1 MKVLCATLIVFF
13 ITLSCGDNRNMN
25 DNISLQDSIVKP
37 PISNTSQ
44 RIQVTLQK
52 EPQAIVNTWLAYIT
66 AQDEMTEL
74 SDAPLDIIVDKSSNY
89 AKIMNELRETVPSQL
104 QSTAVKSR
112 LTVLLT
118 KSRILEQLTKRQTLD
133 KVEIMRL
140 AEELPQDFENFKLQL
155 NEIFLKTPD
164 QFEIEL
170 DDQLDSIQKANEEQ
184 NDALLQQNN

>member
-1 MKVLCATLIVFF
+1 
-13 ITLSCGDNRNMN
+13 MN

-74 SDAPLDIIVDKSSNY
+74 SDAPLEIVVDKSSNY

-184 NDALLQQNN
+184 NGALLQQNN